1 MDFFE
6 AVKSAFSKY
15 GTTAGRSSRP
25 EYWYF
30 WLFVIIGIIVSLII
44 DAQIAGSSVKEIVT
58 TKKVYYGPVTNIF
71 YLATLAP
78 QAAVSVRRLHDVDRS
93 GWWLLLIFTIIG
105 LIPFYYWM
113 CKKGD
118 EGENRFGPDPSSS
131 ASATPQDMLRRLYGW
146 TMGLGERPGA
156 MWALAAVAFVESSVF
171 PIPPDVLLIP
181 MVLAARAKWW
191 RMAALCTAASVL
203 GGLAGYAIGAFLF
216 DAVGHPV
223 LEFYGQT
230 GSFEAFRESYNQWGA
245 WIVGGAGL
253 TPFPYKVITI
263 ASGATGLDLGIFMAA
278 SVASRGLRFFLE
290 AWLLWYIGP
299 PVRHFVEKNLGLAF
313 TAFLAALLGGF
324 VVVRYVF

>member
-1 MDFFE
+1 M
-6 AVKSAFSKY
+6 
-15 GTTAGRSSRP
+15 
-25 EYWYF
+25 
-30 WLFVIIGIIVSLII
+30 
-44 DAQIAGSSVKEIVT
+44 
-58 TKKVYYGPVTNIF
+58 
-71 YLATLAP
+71 
-78 QAAVSVRRLHDVDRS
+78 
-93 GWWLLLIFTIIG
+93 
-105 LIPFYYWM
+105 
-113 CKKGD
+113 
-118 EGENRFGPDPSSS
+118 
-131 ASATPQDMLRRLYGW
+131 RRLYDW
-146 TMGLGERPGA
+146 TMELGERPGA

-216 DAVGHPV
+216 DAVGRPV
-223 LEFYGQT
+223 LEFYSQT

-278 SVASRGLRFFLE
+278 SVVSRGLRFFLE

-313 TAFLAALLGGF
+313 TVFLAALLGGF